1 MPFLSCR
8 SCGRSCG
15 SFVLGIHEKCP
26 DLSSGACGDGF
37 AALAPRSFLRSVIF
51 VGLAWYRFAEGEAL
65 RCGFL
70 FAFEPVEDCLSAFL
84 LVFLDDRLDPP
95 VCDQVVKG
103 HYYCALDAD
112 PAASISAPAM

>member
-1 MPFLSCR
+1 M
-8 SCGRSCG
+8 
-15 SFVLGIHEKCP
+15 
-26 DLSSGACGDGF
+26 
-37 AALAPRSFLRSVIF
+37 PRSFVRGVRGWIRGFGAAVTLEVGRLRWSGLVSVRRR
-51 VGLAWYRFAEGEAL
+51 GGL

-70 FAFEPVEDCLSAFL
+70 FAFEPVEDFLSAFL
-84 LVFLDDRLDPP
+84 LVFRDDRLDPP

>member
-37 AALAPRSFLRSVIF
+37 AALAPRSFLRSGVF
-51 VGLAWYRFAEGEAL
+51 VGLAWYRFAKGEAL

-103 HYYCALDAD
+103 HYDCALDAG
-112 PAASISAPAM
+112 PAANISAPAM

>member
-1 MPFLSCR
+1 M
-8 SCGRSCG
+8 
-15 SFVLGIHEKCP
+15 
-26 DLSSGACGDGF
+26 
-37 AALAPRSFLRSVIF
+37 PRSFVRGVRGWIRGFGAAVILEVGDLRWS
-51 VGLAWYRFAEGEAL
+51 GLAWYRFAKGEAL